1 MEITPIKRT
10 KLNDEVFLQM
20 KQLLSAGVW
29 KPGERIPSEFE
40 LCERFAVSRITVRQA
55 LQNLTSIGLIETRPG
70 KGRFVCTPEVGQLM
84 QQLSP
89 ALYLG
94 SDSSL
99 QVNEFREM
107 LDVWSAKLAAQRA
120 EPAEIEALQDNYD
133 AMACCAAESNWAGF
147 AELDLQFHVLIGSMT
162 RNTLITHTYAI
173 LHDALQASMHRI
185 VEQMEDTGLAYH
197 RQLIDAIAAGD
208 SAAAERIA
216 RNHLE
221 NNRNFLQD

>member
-40 LCERFAVSRITVRQA
+40 LCDRFGVSRITVRQA

-70 KGRFVCTPEVGQLM
+70 KGRYVCEPEVGQLM

-89 ALYLG
+89 AVYLG
-94 SDSSL
+94 EDSIL

-107 LDVWSAKLAAQRA
+107 LDVWSAKLAALRA
-120 EPAEIEALQDNYD
+120 TDEEVESLRQNYEA
-133 AMACCAAESNWAGF
+133 MKRCAAAENWAGF
-147 AELDLQFHVLIGSMT
+147 ADLDLQFHVLIGAMT
-162 RNTLITHTYAI
+162 RNSLISHTYAI
-173 LHDALQASMHRI
+173 LHDALQSSMHRI
-185 VEQMEDTGLAYH
+185 VAQMEDTGLAYH
-197 RQLIDAIAAGD
+197 RRLIAAIAERD
-208 SAAAERIA
+208 SAAAEQIA
-216 RNHLE
+216 RDHLE
-221 NNRNFLQD
+221 NNRSFIRE